1 MGAKCRVGRRH
12 QGRIDAATGE
22 RIVAFGRV
30 GKPLEKGVFRP
41 FWISIDAPGH
51 DGMQRILKLDG
62 VRL

>member
-1 MGAKCRVGRRH
+1 ME
-12 QGRIDAATGE
+12 AATGE

-51 DGMQRILKLDG
+51 DGMQRILKLNSL
-62 VRL
+62 RL